1 MDPKEDGLSLE
12 PDPVWDDR
20 FASVRDRVADASD
33 DRLCDVFHVGS
44 TAIAGVPGK
53 PVLDVMPVYDSAA
66 GMRAAADRLTDGE
79 FEREHDA
86 DDTVVA
92 LRREPDHVVAVR
104 MHTVDADQWRPILLL
119 REYLT
124 DHPDAREEYARVK
137 REAAAEHPDDMEA
150 YTNAKFDLVQSLTE
164 AAREAGY
171 EDRLPAFA

>member
-1 MDPKEDGLSLE
+1 
-12 PDPVWDDR
+12 
-20 FASVRDRVADASD
+20 
-33 DRLCDVFHVGS
+33 
-44 TAIAGVPGK
+44 
-53 PVLDVMPVYDSAA
+53 VYDSAA

-92 LRREPDHVVAVR
+92 LRREPDHVVVVR